1 MAAVTAAGVA
11 SYAVGGDRGGPDG
24 GPRHDDARPGDR
36 PPGPAPDRA
45 ALRSLV
51 AGMSLAEQVGQLFVS
66 RAYGHSATDPD
77 PADAEENLKLFGVR
91 TAAELVARYHL
102 GGIIYFSW
110 AHNTR
115 DPQQIAELSAA
126 LQRTAA
132 GSGPGV
138 PLMLSTDQEHGA
150 VARIGKPATLLPGAM
165 ALGARHGAAAAGPAA
180 NAGTGD
186 AGSAGTG
193 SAGTGSAAGADS
205 AGIAE
210 ARRAARIAG
219 AELAAMGIRQDY
231 APVADVNVNPANPVI
246 GVRSFGSDPQAV
258 AALVAAQVRGYQ
270 GAGVAATAKHFP
282 GHGDTETDSHVGL
295 PVMRHSRA
303 QWEELDE
310 PPVRAAVA
318 AGVDAVMTAHIVF
331 PALDPSGDPA
341 TLSAPIVTGILR
353 ERLGFRGVV
362 VTDALDMAGVRQKYG
377 DDRVPVL
384 ALKAGCDQLLNPPDL
399 GLAHRSVI
407 AAVEA
412 GELTRQRIEESVL
425 RILELKARRGLFDAA
440 HTAAGQVG
448 ALVGIPAHLSA
459 ADEIAAGTTTLLANP
474 VKLLPLDP
482 ATTPKVLVTGTDPAS
497 PSGTTGPP
505 TVVLARELTA
515 LGCRATA
522 VPPARAVAAAP
533 GNAAVLVCTYNV
545 PEGDGPQRTLVTELL
560 ATGVPVVVV
569 AIRNPYDPAR
579 LPTCA
584 AELATYTWTDVEMR
598 AAARVV
604 TGAVRPTGRLP
615 VPVPGRYP
623 LGPPGAD
630 HERADAGPGGW
641 GGPGPGGGGRAPGP
655 GGPPRG
661 GFWGVGGG
669 GGETSGSSRSSRS
682 G

>member
-1 MAAVTAAGVA
+1 MSYHASRRSLLTAAAIAAVTAAGVA
-11 SYAVGGDRGGPDG
+11 SYAAVGDPGGEGGRPRPDDGHSGDGHSDDG
-24 GPRHDDARPGDR
+24 RPGDR
-36 PPGPAPDRA
+36 PPGRAPDRA
-45 ALRSLV
+45 ALRRLV
-51 AGMSLAEQVGQLFVS
+51 AGMSLAEKVGQLFVS

-77 PADAEENLKLFGVR
+77 PADAEQNLKLFGVR
-91 TAAELVARYHL
+91 TAAELVSRYHL

-115 DPQQIAELSAA
+115 GPQQIAELSAA
-126 LQRTAA
+126 LQRAAA
-132 GSGPGV
+132 GTGSGV
-138 PLMLSTDQEHGA
+138 PLLLSTDQEHGA

-165 ALGARHGAAAAGPAA
+165 ALGARHGA
-180 NAGTGD
+180 D
-186 AGSAGTG
+186 GTG
-193 SAGTGSAAGADS
+193 SSTGNTGDTAAT
-205 AGIAE
+205 AE

-310 PPVRAAVA
+310 PPFRAAVE

-341 TLSAPIVTGILR
+341 TLSGPIVTGILR

-399 GLAHRSVI
+399 GLAHRSVL

-412 GELTRQRIEESVL
+412 GELTQARIEESVL

-440 HTAAGQVG
+440 HTAAGRTD
-448 ALVGIPAHLSA
+448 ALVGIPAHLTA

-482 ATTPKVLVTGTDPAS
+482 SAAPRVLVTGTDPAS

-505 TVVLARELTA
+505 TAVLARELAA

-522 VPPARAVAAAP
+522 APPARAVAAAP

-545 PEGDGPQRTLVTELL
+545 AEGDDPQRTLVTELL

-604 TGAVRPTGRLP
+604 TGAVRPSGRLP

-623 LGPPGAD
+623 LGHGLSYD
-630 HERADAGPGGW
+630 
-641 GGPGPGGGGRAPGP
+641 
-655 GGPPRG
+655 
-661 GFWGVGGG
+661 
-669 GGETSGSSRSSRS
+669 
-682 G
+682 